1 MLFCIPRVSNVSM
14 NLNLDWFMYH
24 VCCKYRESH
33 LGFVCYFFLPCSKK
47 KQTTGDCRKGE
58 LRDHLKM
65 FSSLYV
71 FGLWLLVFF
80 FYEQLF

>member
-1 MLFCIPRVSNVSM
+1 MLFCIPMVSSVSM
-14 NLNLDWFMYH
+14 SLNLDWFMYH

-33 LGFVCYFFLPCSKK
+33 LGFVCYFSFPAVKK
-47 KQTTGDCRKGE
+47 KTTGDYRKGE

-71 FGLWLLVFF
+71 FGLWLLVCF
-80 FYEQLF
+80 LL